1 MEQMMN
7 HLEEKSQ
14 VAEMGFSSWRSM
26 GSVAAGLVARIEAQ
40 RQAAQDEAPAFV
52 PVAWAAE

>member
-7 HLEEKSQ
+7 HLEDKGPATETG
-14 VAEMGFSSWRSM
+14 ASSWRSV
-26 GSVAAGLVARIEAQ
+26 GSVAAAWAARVEAQ
-40 RQAAQDEAPAFV
+40 RQAAREEAPAFV